1 MRTYFG
7 TETLLPIDVQPISL
21 SIKIARKRSSGVT
34 RGVEKIV
41 VRIVVYSGWARGSI
55 AQLKIVSLDQAGTR
69 ISMLGG
75 NIRILWRSYS

>member
-7 TETLLPIDVQPISL
+7 AEILLPIDFQPISL

-41 VRIVVYSGWARGSI
+41 VRIVVYSGWATS
-55 AQLKIVSLDQAGTR
+55 V
-69 ISMLGG
+69 
-75 NIRILWRSYS
+75 

>member
-41 VRIVVYSGWARGSI
+41 VRIVVYSGWAR
-55 AQLKIVSLDQAGTR
+55 AV
-69 ISMLGG
+69 
-75 NIRILWRSYS
+75 